1 MEHRSNVRGLI
12 IRLIVALGLL
22 APLTATAELP
32 LLPHGER
39 LPILQGATNGD
50 SAQFSILYP
59 ESDPPVVTVVAY
71 EDGHTQAAQKPSHL
85 SIDEQKGSQ
94 WRAIKAFFNKLSHG
108 RDYYLEVSSSNGNLL
123 DRRKFRLLD
132 TQANKIRLAFV
143 SCSSDEYIAE
153 QGPMWR
159 SLIESRPELLIM
171 LGDNVYVDRP
181 RWTHPRITPA
191 YIWRRYV
198 ETRNN
203 LDIYK
208 TAHLIPTLATW
219 DDHDYGKNNT
229 DKDFRFKKE
238 SAEIFRSMY
247 AQDPFIPEINHGVG
261 IATYFS
267 AFGQKFFLMDNRT
280 FRTCK
285 WFWCWP
291 QRHWGDEQLTWV
303 LDTIGDSTDPVWL
316 VNGSQFFGA
325 YRTGWSFEGNHSQRF
340 KKVLERLKQLP
351 APILFASG
359 DIHYSEIM
367 RIEPQR
373 LGYTSYEITSSSIH
387 SRPRSP
393 RGGNFRR
400 IASNK
405 ELNFVVADIVPQPG
419 GLDMDVVSLGAHGQE
434 HFRREGLSV
443 RK

>member
-1 MEHRSNVRGLI
+1 MVHKINLKGMLK
-12 IRLIVALGLL
+12 RLIAGFALLV
-22 APLTATAELP
+22 PLSSTAELSLVP
-32 LLPHGER
+32 QEQR
-39 LPILQGATNGD
+39 LPILQGATNA
-50 SAQFSILYP
+50 SSVQFSILYP
-59 ESDPPVVTVVAY
+59 GSDRPVVAVVTHK
-71 EDGHTQAAQKPSHL
+71 DGQTQHVQNPVHL
-85 SIDEQKGSQ
+85 SLGKEETSE
-94 WRAIKAFFNKLSHG
+94 WHAIKAFFQNLTYG
-108 RDYYLEVSSSNGNLL
+108 RDYYLEIRNSTGKLV
-123 DRRKFRLLD
+123 DRRKFRLLN
-132 TQANKIRLAFV
+132 TQANKVRLAFV
-143 SCSSDEYIAE
+143 SCSSDELLLE

-159 SLIESRPELLIM
+159 SLIESRPDLLIM

-181 RWTHPRITPA
+181 RWTHPKITA
-191 YIWRRYV
+191 RYIWRRYV

-208 TAHLIPTLATW
+208 TAYLIPTLATW

-229 DKDFRFKKE
+229 DREFPLKQQ

-247 AQDPFIPEINHGVG
+247 AQDPLIPEIKHGVG

-267 AFGQKFFLMDNRT
+267 AFGQKFFFMDNRT

-291 QRHWGDEQLTWV
+291 QRHWGEQQFTWV
-303 LDTIGDSTDPVWL
+303 LDKISGSTNPVWL
-316 VNGSQFFGA
+316 INGSQFFGG

-340 KKVLERLKQLP
+340 RRILERLKQSS

-373 LGYTSYEITSSSIH
+373 LGYTSYEITSSSMH
-387 SRPRSP
+387 SKSRSP

-400 IASNK
+400 IASNG
-405 ELNFVVADIVPQPG
+405 ELNFVVVDAVSQPG
-419 GLDMDVVSLGAHGQE
+419 RLDMDVFSLGADGKE